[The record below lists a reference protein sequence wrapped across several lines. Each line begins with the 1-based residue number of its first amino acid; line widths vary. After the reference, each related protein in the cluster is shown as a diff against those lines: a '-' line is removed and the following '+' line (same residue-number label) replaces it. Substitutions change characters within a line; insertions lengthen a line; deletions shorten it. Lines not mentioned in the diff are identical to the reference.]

1 MSFLNLEHKTILITG
16 ASSGIG
22 AAIAIQ
28 LSRLGAQLILTGRD
42 VNKLNDV
49 MSELFSG
56 NHTIIQADLTNE
68 EAIQELVSKVNSIDG
83 LVHSAGIIKPF
94 PVKYIQKQQINQ
106 MLDINYTAPVLLT
119 SLLLKKKKIN
129 DKASIVFMSSISS
142 TFAHKGGALY
152 SSSKAAIKAY
162 SKTLAIEHS
171 VKKIRS
177 NVIEAAMVKTPL
189 FDQAEAAV
197 TKEMMDQ
204 HELQYP
210 LGFGETED
218 IANAVMFLLSDASKW
233 ITGTQLIM
241 DGGLTAGQ

>member
-1 MSFLNLEHKTILITG
+1 MSFLNLHHKTILVTG

-28 LSRLGAQLILTGRD
+28 LSKLGAQLILTGRD
-42 VNKLNDV
+42 INKLNHV
-49 MSELFSG
+49 KSELSSG
-56 NHTIIQADLTNE
+56 KHTVIQADLTNE

-119 SLLLKKKKIN
+119 SLLLKKKKVN
-129 DKASIVFMSSISS
+129 DQASIVFMSSISS

-171 VKKIRS
+171 GKKIRS

-210 LGFGETED
+210 LGFGETAD